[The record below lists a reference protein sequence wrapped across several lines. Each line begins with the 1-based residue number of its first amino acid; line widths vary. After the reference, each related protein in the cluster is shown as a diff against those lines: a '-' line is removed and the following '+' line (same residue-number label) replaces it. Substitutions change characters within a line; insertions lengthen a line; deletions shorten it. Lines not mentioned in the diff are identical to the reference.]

1 MKKKIV
7 SVILAA
13 LLMFSVMPLANVSAA
28 SPKMSAKSVYVTAG
42 KTYQLKVKG
51 TKKKAKWSTSKK
63 SVAVVNKKGKVTA
76 KKKGAAYIYAKIGKK
91 KLKCKVNVE
100 APKLNATKRTM
111 NLGSK
116 YTLKLGG
123 TKRKVSFKS
132 SKTSVATVTSKGVIT
147 AKRVESATVTAK
159 IKDKSYSCKVSVID
173 PKGSRTNP
181 ADPTK
186 GITLKDYNGT
196 MYFRLTNI
204 VKGDE
209 VINKLR
215 AMNEWDEDYDEVPQ
229 GTTPVFFTYDVK
241 AVSGYNKYPL
251 NGIDVINSY
260 GLYDYKCSRELDEIE
275 EFDFKSSLGC
285 MNLKL
290 YGGASSKMY
299 LVLFVPNGMT
309 SFSDQKL
316 DKNLDPYW
324 VRYKF

>member
-1 MKKKIV
+1 MKKKLV
-7 SVILAA
+7 SVVLAA
-13 LLMFSVMPLANVSAA
+13 LLMFSIMPLANVSAA
-28 SPKMSAKSVYVTAG
+28 TPKLSAKSVYVTAG

-51 TKKKAKWSTSKK
+51 TKKKAKWSTGKK

-111 NLGSK
+111 NLASK
-116 YTLKLGG
+116 YTLKLSG

-147 AKRVESATVTAK
+147 AKRVGSATITAK

-173 PKGSRTNP
+173 PVGSRTNP

-186 GITLKDYNGT
+186 GITVDAFEGKF
-196 MYFRLTNI
+196 YFRLKSV

-209 VINKLR
+209 VINKLK
-215 AMNEWDEDYDEVPQ
+215 AMNEWDKDYDEVPS

-251 NGIDVINSY
+251 TGVDVINSY
-260 GLYDYKCSRELDEIE
+260 YLYDSSCSKSIDSIE
-275 EFDFKSSLGC
+275 EHYFESSLGC
-285 MNLKL
+285 TNLKL
-290 YGGASSKMY
+290 YGGNSSEMY

-309 SFSDQKL
+309 SFSDRLL
-316 DKNLDPYW
+316 DINYNPYW

>member
-1 MKKKIV
+1 MKKKLV
-7 SVILAA
+7 SVVLAA
-13 LLMFSVMPLANVSAA
+13 LLMFSIMPLANVSAA
-28 SPKMSAKSVYVTAG
+28 TPKLSAKSVYVTAG

-111 NLGSK
+111 NLASK
-116 YTLKLGG
+116 YTLKLSG

-132 SKTSVATVTSKGVIT
+132 SKTFVATVTSKGVIT
-147 AKRVESATVTAK
+147 AKRVGSATITAK

-173 PKGSRTNP
+173 PVGSRTNP

-186 GITLKDYNGT
+186 GITVDAFEGKF
-196 MYFRLTNI
+196 YFRLKSV

-209 VINKLR
+209 VINKLK
-215 AMNEWDEDYDEVPQ
+215 AMNEWDESYNEVPA

-241 AVSGYNKYPL
+241 AISGFDSYPL
-251 NGIDVINSY
+251 TGYDIINFMDLYNSSCSSTISDIETQPMDSEHYRSNFEIYNGVN
-260 GLYDYKCSRELDEIE
+260 KE
-275 EFDFKSSLGC
+275 
-285 MNLKL
+285 
-290 YGGASSKMY
+290 MY
-299 LVLFVPNGMT
+299 AVFYAPKGMT
-309 SFSDQKL
+309 SFSNYYFKKNFDKL
-316 DKNLDPYW
+316 W